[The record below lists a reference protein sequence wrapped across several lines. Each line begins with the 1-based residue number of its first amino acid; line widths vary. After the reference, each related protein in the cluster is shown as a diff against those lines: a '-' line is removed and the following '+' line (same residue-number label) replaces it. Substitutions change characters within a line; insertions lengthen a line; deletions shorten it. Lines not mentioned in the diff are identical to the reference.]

1 MRKPAAYVELR
12 FLDGEVLSLPFVKAD
27 AASAFQQRAQGRHDL
42 LSARFVDPGLQE
54 SYARVRSEGEN
65 GT

>member
-12 FLDGEVLSLPFVKAD
+12 FLDGEVLSLPFAKAD
-27 AASAFQQRAQGRHDL
+27 AASEFSSRAQARHDL
-42 LSARFVDPGLQE
+42 LSARFVDPALQE
-54 SYARVRSEGEN
+54 SYARGRSEGEN